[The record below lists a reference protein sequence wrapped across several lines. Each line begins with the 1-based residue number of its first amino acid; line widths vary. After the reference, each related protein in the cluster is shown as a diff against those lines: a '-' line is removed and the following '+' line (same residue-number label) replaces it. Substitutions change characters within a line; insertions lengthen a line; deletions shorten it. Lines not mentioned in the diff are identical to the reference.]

1 MSSLST
7 VAGVF
12 GTTDVVV
19 AVERM
24 SGPLPNTN
32 TRNTFTPAMAVVV
45 AVAGSAKPSA
55 TGRIPP
61 ILVNTVVGPAPIVS
75 PVQPSNS
82 PLQSAKLITIEG
94 VPALPN
100 ALGAGN
106 RPVVMAST
114 PLAPSDADTAAYST
128 LQGPFVIATISPY
141 RVDDPRPKLVPRTP
155 LLDSRGFVLEAL
167 APVQAF
173 SEGTPLLS
181 RGPPPGA

>member
-32 TRNTFTPAMAVVV
+32 TRNTFTPGIAVRPT
-45 AVAGSAKPSA
+45 AAGSAKPSA
-55 TGRIPP
+55 TGRMPP
-61 ILVNTVVGPAPIVS
+61 ILTPAGPPVN

-82 PLQSAKLITIEG
+82 PLQSAKLITIDG

-100 ALGAGN
+100 ALG
-106 RPVVMAST
+106 
-114 PLAPSDADTAAYST
+114 
-128 LQGPFVIATISPY
+128 
-141 RVDDPRPKLVPRTP
+141 
-155 LLDSRGFVLEAL
+155 
-167 APVQAF
+167 
-173 SEGTPLLS
+173 
-181 RGPPPGA
+181 

>member
-12 GTTDVVV
+12 GTTDCVV

-32 TRNTFTPAMAVVV
+32 TRNTFTPGMAVVV
-45 AVAGSAKPSA
+45 DVAGSAKPSA
-55 TGRIPP
+55 TGRMPP
-61 ILVNTVVGPAPIVS
+61 ILRPPPIC
-75 PVQPSNS
+75 PVKPSNS
-82 PLQSAKLITIEG
+82 PLQSAKLITIDG

-100 ALGAGN
+100 WLGAGN
-106 RPVVMAST
+106 SPVVVAST

-141 RVDDPRPKLVPRTP
+141 RVDGPRPKLVPRT
-155 LLDSRGFVLEAL
+155 
-167 APVQAF
+167 APVKIGKAVVPSQ
-173 SEGTPLLS
+173 LLS
-181 RGPPPGA
+181 ELG